1 MLPSASSRPLVHS
14 PDALPPPASGAA
26 AAAALHTAPTRTH
39 TGHSML
45 VSPLAVY
52 YKSATGAQQA
62 LQQLICAAARS
73 VSQLPVVG
81 GAQQQRAVASVA
93 CLQHM
98 TTSQQQRR
106 QLEGAQAWVSGASTM
121 KPAGRGC
128 RGAAALCSTEP
139 SSSSNGSEHFALP
152 DR

>member
-1 MLPSASSRPLVHS
+1 
-14 PDALPPPASGAA
+14 
-26 AAAALHTAPTRTH
+26 
-39 TGHSML
+39 ML
-45 VSPLAVY
+45 VSPLSVY

-62 LQQLICAAARS
+62 LQQLISIAARS
-73 VSQLPVVG
+73 VYQLPVVAG
-81 GAQQQRAVASVA
+81 GAQQQRAVASAA

-106 QLEGAQAWVSGASTM
+106 QLEGAQAWVSGASTI

-128 RGAAALCSTEP
+128 RGAAAPCSTEP
-139 SSSSNGSEHFALP
+139 STSSNGSEHFASP